1 VANRSARQT
10 AIIEESLILIADC
23 GMDGLTYRN
32 LSEGLGISIPAFY
45 RHFPSKTDILLG
57 IIDYFRELSLE
68 AFNEARESGADAVDR
83 VRVFLIGLARLFSE
97 KSGLVAVLFPEEI
110 GGTRRE
116 VRVSV
121 LQAMTENRERISGLM
136 SDGAAAGLL
145 RSDISP
151 TRLAFFLMGSLRL
164 SVTLWRLNE
173 KETDLVEEVG
183 AMWRDLER
191 LIAKPE
197 SCGKEVQPGAG
208 SQ

>member
-1 VANRSARQT
+1 MVSRSARQT
-10 AIIEESLILIADC
+10 EIIEESLALIANC

-32 LSEGLGISIPAFY
+32 LSERLGISIPAFY

-57 IIDYFRELSLE
+57 IIDYFRELSSE
-68 AFNEARESGADAVDR
+68 AFNEAQASGADAVDT
-83 VRVFLIGLARLFSE
+83 VRVFLIGLARLFCE
-97 KSGLVAVLFPEEI
+97 NSGLVAVLFPEEI

-116 VRVSV
+116 VRGSV
-121 LQAMTENRERISGLM
+121 LRAMADNRERLTALM
-136 SDGAAAGLL
+136 ADGTAAGLL
-145 RSDISP
+145 RSDVSSE
-151 TRLAFFLMGSLRL
+151 RLAFFVMGSFRL

-197 SCGKEVQPGAG
+197 SCGKEVQPGTG